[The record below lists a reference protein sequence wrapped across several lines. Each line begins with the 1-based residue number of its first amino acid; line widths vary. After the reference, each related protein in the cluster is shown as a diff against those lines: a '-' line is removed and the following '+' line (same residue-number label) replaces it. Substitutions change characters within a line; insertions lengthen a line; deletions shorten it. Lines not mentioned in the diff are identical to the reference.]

1 MVERVMSN
9 PRSAIIYKSTGGDVH
24 GNHDGWWY
32 GSNEFEEDDIVF
44 FSELL
49 WVGPFETVE
58 EANAVSCLF
67 QNTGFET
74 SAIPEFMTADL
85 TGIAAPPVSVDLDAL
100 IHNRCVDDP
109 SQDPKKL
116 MERYEVDLEYF
127 RDSKA

>member
-1 MVERVMSN
+1 MSY

-24 GNHDGWWY
+24 GNEDGWWY
-32 GSNEFEEDDIVF
+32 GSNEFEENDIVF

-74 SAIPEFMTADL
+74 PAIPEFMTADL
-85 TGIAAPPVSVDLDAL
+85 TGIAAPPMSVDLDAL

-109 SQDPKKL
+109 SQDSKKL
-116 MERYEVDLEYF
+116 KERYEESI
-127 RDSKA
+127 RQGRQQ

>member
-1 MVERVMSN
+1 MSY

-24 GNHDGWWY
+24 GNEDGWWY
-32 GSNEFEEDDIVF
+32 GSNEFEENDIVF

-74 SAIPEFMTADL
+74 PAIPEFMTADL
-85 TGIAAPPVSVDLDAL
+85 TGIAAPPMSVDLDAL
-100 IHNRCVDDP
+100 IHNLCVDDP
-109 SQDPKKL
+109 SQDSKKL
-116 MERYEVDLEYF
+116 KERYEESI
-127 RDSKA
+127 RQGRQQ